1 MQNDPKP
8 TKRGFQAYLYFYNF
22 MQAFQISEEQVKV
35 RAPVDIPRRSCS
47 RISTQPYSVAAGLL
61 KKRYSSPATFS
72 FAYYGLGLPNAGP
85 VRQGYLFLLVLE
97 GF

>member
-1 MQNDPKP
+1 MIPNQQKG
-8 TKRGFQAYLYFYNF
+8 GFKLTFASMVLCRLSKYHKKK
-22 MQAFQISEEQVKV
+22 IKV

-47 RISTQPYSVAAGLL
+47 RIPTQPYSVAAGLL

-72 FAYYGLGLPNAGP
+72 FVYYGLGLPNAGL

-97 GF
+97 GL